1 MLFTPTT
8 KTVMDKLLWIRHKIF
23 TREALVREVNGWR
36 VLGRKVVFTNGCFD
50 ILHHGHLDLLARAAN
65 FGNVLVV
72 GVNTDSSVQRLK
84 GPARPVTNEQD
95 RLFQLASLLCTDA
108 VCLFDEDTPGE
119 LIKLLKPDVLVKG
132 GDYTLDKI
140 VGADF
145 VQQNGGEVQIIPF
158 VEGYSTT
165 GLIEKIQKL

>member
-1 MLFTPTT
+1 
-8 KTVMDKLLWIRHKIF
+8 MDKLQWITNKIY
-23 TREALVREVNGWR
+23 TRETLLREVNGHR
-36 VLGRKVVFTNGCFD
+36 VLGRKIVFTNGCFD
-50 ILHHGHLDLLARAAN
+50 ILHHGHLDLLAKAAN
-65 FGNVLVV
+65 HGNMLVV

-84 GPARPVTNEQD
+84 GPTRPVTNEQD

-108 VCLFDEDTPGE
+108 VCLFDEDTPEE

-132 GDYTLDKI
+132 GDYTIDKI

-145 VQQNGGEVQIIPF
+145 VQQNGGRVEIIPF

-165 GLIEKIQKL
+165 GIINKIQKL